1 MTNLLASSS
10 SFFFFLVFHG
20 YSKQGAHVQVE
31 DFLDDFTFV
40 CVLFTILS
48 KIFVRIAHL
57 LQVYWLSEKIALSSY
72 NSKHKTAF
80 QAQSY
85 ENW

>member
-1 MTNLLASSS
+1 MLCL
-10 SFFFFLVFHG
+10 G
-20 YSKQGAHVQVE
+20 
-31 DFLDDFTFV
+31 
-40 CVLFTILS
+40 VL
-48 KIFVRIAHL
+48 
-57 LQVYWLSEKIALSSY
+57 WSEKIALSSY